1 MRGLLQMAHS
11 RPGTPQH
18 PSELE
23 ETSSAGTSRRT
34 PSAILPVLLGQRRL
48 SLAQAILKR
57 IEILIQ
63 ALVGMLPQFLPS
75 VFHALTAEPISFFLT
90 VRVLPRRV
98 IHVVGPVW
106 RGLKDAEIE
115 VRGTI
120 TGIDGES
127 RTTSCAIKPSKIN
140 GDVCSVRSDA
150 LFSTAQGRMQ
160 RWALRAERMASQR
173 QG

>member
-1 MRGLLQMAHS
+1 VQV
-11 RPGTPQH
+11 RPDALPLPFYPCFSDKDAFPLHRQF
-18 PSELE
+18 
-23 ETSSAGTSRRT
+23 SA
-34 PSAILPVLLGQRRL
+34 PN
-48 SLAQAILKR
+48 R

-63 ALVGMLPQFLPS
+63 ALVGMIPQFLPS
-75 VFHALTAEPISFFLT
+75 VFHALAAEPISFFLT

-140 GDVCSVRSDA
+140 GDVCSGRSDA